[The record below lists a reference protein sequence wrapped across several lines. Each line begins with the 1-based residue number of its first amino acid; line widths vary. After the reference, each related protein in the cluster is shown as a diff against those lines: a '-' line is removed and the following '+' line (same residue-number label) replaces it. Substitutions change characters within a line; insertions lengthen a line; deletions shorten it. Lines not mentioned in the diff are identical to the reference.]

1 MNLLD
6 NVSLTNLKTIW
17 FAGEVFPTKQF
28 NYWKSKLGNTLF
40 ANLYGPIEITLDCT
54 YFIVNREIPDDEL
67 YKFRF
72 AHHKAS
78 CAIARIPF
86 DSDTGDLL
94 FKIRN
99 DVVEMLEIN
108 PCPDCC
114 YT

>member
-1 MNLLD
+1 MGSSKNWESYSRRKKAAD
-6 NVSLTNLKTIW
+6 ARDKPAGNVGIKVVFESLEFYVKNREKHARNWVVIPHDW
-17 FAGEVFPTKQF
+17 
-28 NYWKSKLGNTLF
+28 
-40 ANLYGPIEITLDCT
+40 
-54 YFIVNREIPDDEL
+54 REIPDDEL